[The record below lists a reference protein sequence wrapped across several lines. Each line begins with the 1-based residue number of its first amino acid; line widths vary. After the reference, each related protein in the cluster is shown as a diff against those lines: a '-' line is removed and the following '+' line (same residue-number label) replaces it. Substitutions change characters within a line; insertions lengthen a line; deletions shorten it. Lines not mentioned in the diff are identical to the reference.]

1 MKCSQCRFYM
11 RSKVYGNGCTCTGL
25 KPCEVARKNKEHK
38 RKIRKHY
45 KLDFSKNE
53 VCYDKI

>member
-25 KPCEVARKNKEHK
+25 KPCEVARKNKEYK
-38 RKIRKHY
+38 RKLKSKERY
-45 KLDFSKNE
+45 K
-53 VCYDKI
+53 